1 MLSALPAAAVRL
13 LLLYLALINLVA
25 FALMGADKQKARRGK
40 WRIPERTLFLAAIL
54 GGSVGSILGMAA
66 FRHKTRHRKFT
77 IGMPLVLIIQIV
89 LAVYAFYLLG

>member
-13 LLLYLALINLVA
+13 LLIYLALINLVA

-66 FRHKTRHRKFT
+66 FRHKTRHPKFT
-77 IGMPLVLIIQIV
+77 IGMPFVLIIQIV
-89 LAVYAFYLLG
+89 LAAYAFYLLG

>member
-66 FRHKTRHRKFT
+66 FRHKTRHLKFT